1 MKKIKTILAFL
12 TVSLVAVSCSKDNE
26 ETKTEPT
33 TTELKYS
40 NGSLITGTT
49 STSGAVAQAGYSWS
63 ELPSGATNIGFNATG
78 DSKLAD
84 DFTVPTG
91 EKWTINKFIFY
102 AYQTGYTGT
111 SNPINEIKYSLYD
124 TNPSIA
130 GATPIYGDFTINKYV
145 SGEEAKIYRI
155 VKNSSETTR
164 KVFKITTSA
173 TDLVLMP
180 GTYWIAWKSKNNDNF
195 IYFPNN
201 ETNNATLN
209 AKFNAIQ
216 QIGSTWSVLNNGGT
230 EQTKIDFPF
239 EIVGTKTKL

>member
-1 MKKIKTILAFL
+1 MLYHAAKTMKKQ
-12 TVSLVAVSCSKDNE
+12 
-26 ETKTEPT
+26 KTEPT

-84 DFTVPTG
+84 DFSVPAG

-164 KVFKITTSA
+164 KVF
-173 TDLVLMP
+173 
-180 GTYWIAWKSKNNDNF
+180 
-195 IYFPNN
+195 
-201 ETNNATLN
+201 
-209 AKFNAIQ
+209 
-216 QIGSTWSVLNNGGT
+216 
-230 EQTKIDFPF
+230 
-239 EIVGTKTKL
+239 